1 MSTVSDD
8 QALKNISVNVVALR
22 GQRSQY
28 WLAKSTG
35 TYPSNIAR
43 IENGESMP
51 GGGLLSR
58 LADAL
63 ETSVDYLLADHSKKS
78 RKTG

>member
-1 MSTVSDD
+1 MQQVTDKE
-8 QALKNISVNVVALR
+8 ALKNISRNVRQLR

-28 WLAKSTG
+28 WLAKQAD
-35 TYPSNIAR
+35 TYPANIAR

-58 LADAL
+58 IAKAL
-63 ETSVDYLLADHSKKS
+63 SVAVDDLLNPISSKSKK
-78 RKTG
+78 TG

>member
-1 MSTVSDD
+1 MSDEE
-8 QALKNISVNVVALR
+8 ALKNIARNVVRLR

-28 WLAKSTG
+28 WLAKLCG
-35 TYPSNIAR
+35 TYPANIAR

-58 LADAL
+58 LAESL
-63 ETSVDYLLADHSKKS
+63 ETTVDFLLSDHHKKS
-78 RKTG
+78 RRTG

>member
-1 MSTVSDD
+1 MSDD
-8 QALKNISVNVVALR
+8 QALKNIARNVRLLR

-28 WLAKSTG
+28 WLAKEVE
-35 TYPSNIAR
+35 TYPANIAR

-63 ETSVDYLLADHSKKS
+63 KTSVDYLLDDHGKKS
-78 RKTG
+78 RRTG

>member
-1 MSTVSDD
+1 MSDE
-8 QALKNISVNVVALR
+8 QALKNISKNVKHLR

-28 WLAKSTG
+28 WLAKQVD
-35 TYPSNIAR
+35 TYPANIAR

-58 LADAL
+58 LAEAL
-63 ETSVDYLLADHSKKS
+63 GVAVDTLLHPISSKTK
-78 RKTG
+78 KTG

>member
-1 MSTVSDD
+1 MRDD
-8 QALKNISVNVVALR
+8 EALQNISRNVVRLR

-28 WLAKSTG
+28 WLAKLCD
-35 TYPSNIAR
+35 TYPANIAR

-58 LADAL
+58 LAEAL
-63 ETSVDYLLADHSKKS
+63 ETSVDYLLSDHAKKS
-78 RKTG
+78 RRTG